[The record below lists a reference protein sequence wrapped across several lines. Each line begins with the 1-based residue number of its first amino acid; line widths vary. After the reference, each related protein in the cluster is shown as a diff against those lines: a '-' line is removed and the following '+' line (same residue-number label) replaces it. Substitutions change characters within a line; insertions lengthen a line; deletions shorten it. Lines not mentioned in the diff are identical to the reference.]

1 MAVKILKVL
10 VNCLSEAHQ
19 KLPSSIAGVFF
30 LQRLIAL
37 QSRLVL
43 LNRHIYSGY
52 MRKQTTQATSTNS
65 SDNNAVTED
74 DFDHLIVKYES
85 SQYDGKITDIP
96 ICQVLNDKSPASV
109 GMFVKAKN
117 LPQIGWRGSEATYEH
132 TFSSGATELGVL
144 LQSPRMHILK
154 TSPRCIELRKTGELV
169 ANYENVEGR
178 KKYEELGNLATLRTF
193 YLIYLV
199 DETNNNLHD
208 LPLILSI
215 KGVAAVRFGEAYR
228 QFKRQLEIA
237 YANRKKTQYKPKSER
252 FHVAGIFN
260 PTFKPSLEPPDGEQK
275 SWVAV
280 PACFATPAP
289 QGYDLSNYLVPQ
301 KEEEL
306 WAIVQSS
313 NEFSSNM
320 LKTTEEHSRAIESAS
335 DSTNATT
342 IDTNAVAVI
351 ANADELPY

>member
-1 MAVKILKVL
+1 
-10 VNCLSEAHQ
+10 
-19 KLPSSIAGVFF
+19 
-30 LQRLIAL
+30 
-37 QSRLVL
+37 
-43 LNRHIYSGY
+43 

-65 SDNNAVTED
+65 SDNNTVTED
-74 DFDHLIVKYES
+74 GFDNLIAKYES
-85 SQYDGKITDIP
+85 SQYDGKITDFP

-144 LQSPRMHILK
+144 LQSPRMHILR
-154 TSPRCIELRKTGELV
+154 TSPRCIELRKTGEII
-169 ANYENVEGR
+169 ANYENIEGR

-199 DETNNNLHD
+199 DESSNNLHD
-208 LPLILSI
+208 LPLLLSI

-237 YANRKKTQYKPKSER
+237 YANRRKTQYKPKDER
-252 FHVAGIFN
+252 FHVTGIFN

-275 SWVAV
+275 SWVAIPGSNSV
-280 PACFATPAP
+280 PAIDGC
-289 QGYDLSNYLVPQ
+289 DLSKFLAPD
-301 KEEEL
+301 KEDEL

-313 NEFSSNM
+313 NGFSNNI
-320 LKTTEEHSRAIESAS
+320 LKVAEEHDKTVESAS

-342 IDTNAVAVI
+342 IDPKAVAVI